1 MAAGGGCRDISIM
14 YGPKVFGLSIAYQ
27 IQYMFAP
34 FFNVLFTDFK
44 ALKIEKKKNIYIYF

>member
-14 YGPKVFGLSIAYQ
+14 YGPKVLGLSIAYQ

-34 FFNVLFTDFK
+34 FFNVLFPDFK
-44 ALKIEKKKNIYIYF
+44 ALIIEKKNIYIYF

>member
-14 YGPKVFGLSIAYQ
+14 YGPKVLGLSIAYQ

-34 FFNVLFTDFK
+34 FFNVLFPDFK
-44 ALKIEKKKNIYIYF
+44 ALIIEKKKIYIYF